1 MLRYIS
7 IVNRG
12 LVHETNDDTAL
23 IGHNIISNGKIEG
36 ICEENNEIF
45 AIADGV
51 GGLKCSELASREVL
65 RTISECKPQDKDDLL
80 CKIQNANGNILKIR
94 DKKKLFPN
102 ISSTSCIAT
111 ILDEKLVTYNLGNS
125 RSYRFRD
132 GILLQMTKDQTK
144 VQKLYDAG
152 IISQSEIKTHGEK
165 NIITGYIGCDE
176 FSLDWIDIVEHRE
189 KYREGDILVLCSDG
203 LSDYIEIEDMERILS
218 LNDSLGKKADLI
230 LNKVYENGAGDNI
243 SFVLIEKGI

>member
-1 MLRYIS
+1 
-7 IVNRG
+7 
-12 LVHETNDDTAL
+12 
-23 IGHNIISNGKIEG
+23 
-36 ICEENNEIF
+36 
-45 AIADGV
+45 
-51 GGLKCSELASREVL
+51 
-65 RTISECKPQDKDDLL
+65 
-80 CKIQNANGNILKIR
+80 
-94 DKKKLFPN
+94 
-102 ISSTSCIAT
+102 
-111 ILDEKLVTYNLGNS
+111 
-125 RSYRFRD
+125 
-132 GILLQMTKDQTK
+132 MTKDQTK

>member
-23 IGHNIISNGKIEG
+23 MGHNIISDGKIEG

-102 ISSTSCIAT
+102 ISSTLCIAT
-111 ILDEKLVTYNLGNS
+111 ILDEKIVTYNLGNS
-125 RSYRFRD
+125 RAYRFRIWD
-132 GILLQMTKDQTK
+132 IASDDKGSDKSSK
-144 VQKLYDAG
+144 
-152 IISQSEIKTHGEK
+152 II
-165 NIITGYIGCDE
+165 
-176 FSLDWIDIVEHRE
+176 
-189 KYREGDILVLCSDG
+189 
-203 LSDYIEIEDMERILS
+203 
-218 LNDSLGKKADLI
+218 
-230 LNKVYENGAGDNI
+230 
-243 SFVLIEKGI
+243 